1 VSASWIDPESVF
13 PILINET
20 SSPMMANLPS
30 GTYLD
35 LDSDLV
41 RSGIILQPFSS
52 MILARIDSLTT
63 GINESASPQKF
74 MLWQNYPN
82 PFNPSTTIR
91 FSLARRQHATLKV
104 FDVLGRKVARL
115 VDEELNPGQHS
126 VVFNAKNL
134 PSGVYFYQLSTGG
147 FIGTKKMIITK

>member
-20 SSPMMANLPS
+20 SSPMMVNLPS

-41 RSGIILQPFSS
+41 GSGIILQPFSS
-52 MILARIDSLTT
+52 MILVRIDSLTT

-104 FDVLGRKVARL
+104 FDVLGREVATL
-115 VDEELNPGQHS
+115 VDGELNAGEHT
-126 VVFNAKNL
+126 VVYNAKDL
-134 PSGVYFYQLSTGG
+134 PSGVYFYRLQAGN
-147 FIGTKKMIITK
+147 FVEQKKMVAVK